1 MYVICVIWNLAK
13 FYKGDAGTQSATLL
27 TTKEEISTV
36 LAEKLGSGVEGEE
49 RSQPRHAS
57 TFFSELLSV

>member
-36 LAEKLGSGVEGEE
+36 LAEKLGSGGRRKV
-49 RSQPRHAS
+49 PTKTCIH
-57 TFFSELLSV
+57 LLL